1 MTTIDV
7 TTRRAIGDL
16 SVTRLGLG
24 CAPLG
29 NLFRALDDATAAA
42 TVDAAW
48 DAGWRLFDTA
58 PLYGNGLSERR
69 VGAALRSRPRD
80 EYVLSTKV
88 GRLLCPGAD
97 DGSIFVDALDLHPS
111 FDFSGDGVRRSIET
125 SLDRLGLDRIDIVH
139 VHDPDDHLDQAIDE
153 AIPALIAL
161 RDEGVI
167 GAVGCGMNAT
177 APLIRVVERADVDV
191 VLLAGRYSLLDHS
204 GGDEL
209 LPRCTERGVAVIVGG
224 VFNSGLLADPDTD
237 PTYDYAP
244 APSPLAERARSML
257 AVCASYGVSL
267 PAAAIGFA
275 LRHPSVT
282 SVVIGARSPAEV
294 AADVE
299 AGGADIPSDLWD
311 SLAELLP
318 DADTDLS
325 QK

>member
-1 MTTIDV
+1 VTTIDV
-7 TTRRAIGDL
+7 TTRQAIGGCT
-16 SVTRLGLG
+16 VTRLGLG

-29 NLFRALDDATAAA
+29 NLFRAVDDDTAAA

-58 PLYGNGLSERR
+58 PLYGHGLSERR
-69 VGAALRSRPRD
+69 VGAALRARPRD

-88 GRLLCPGAD
+88 GRLLLPGAD
-97 DGSIFVDALDLHPS
+97 DDSIFAETPDMHPA
-111 FDFSGDGVRRSIET
+111 FDFSGDGARRSIEA

-153 AIPALIAL
+153 AIPALVAL

-177 APLIRVVERADVDV
+177 APLLRVVERADVDV

-209 LPRCTERGVAVIVGG
+209 LPRCAERGVAVIVGG
-224 VFNSGLLADPDTD
+224 VFNSGLLADPDAE

-244 APSPLAERARSML
+244 APTPLAERARSMRE
-257 AVCASYGVSL
+257 VCERFGVSL

-282 SVVIGARSPAEV
+282 SVVIGARSPGEV
-294 AADVE
+294 GADVE
-299 AGGADIPSDLWD
+299 AAGADIPDELWNA
-311 SLAELLP
+311 LT
-318 DADTDLS
+318 DTDGNERS
-325 QK
+325 